1 MGVREWVEE
10 HPHRGK
16 GKQNDRGRGWGWQG
30 EDGEGVIRKG
40 YHLNL
45 KNEMINKKRKNITRK
60 GESNVQDHLPV

>member
-1 MGVREWVEE
+1 MGVREWFAHHTLLVN
-10 HPHRGK
+10 GMIIYW
-16 GKQNDRGRGWGWQG
+16 GRGWGWEG